1 VSALL
6 IAADGAAMPFE
17 RMALGADRGFDER
30 WLQQLLF
37 DHPELVPLERIESG
51 AGSIIPLLREFALPR
66 SSGLVFL
73 DMLAV
78 TRSGRIVL
86 VECKLWRNPQA
97 RREVVAQLIEYA
109 ALLRGWS
116 FADLTA
122 RVKTVLGVSSPNP
135 IFDLARSSYPDLD
148 EATFVDAVA
157 RSLQLGDFH
166 LIIAGDGIRSD
177 VQAIGAYINATI
189 GSAARLSLVEIQLW
203 RDDVGQILVVPQL
216 PLRTEVIE
224 LRLVVD
230 RDGIPLRLASDD
242 DRQHDAPV
250 TKASEAIGQRGANR
264 AFWQGVI
271 EGLRFD
277 HPDQPP
283 ARHGGNNWIRLDLP
297 ATSQGLTG
305 YRNGREI
312 GFFLTLSGETGAAV
326 YEALAS
332 EAAAIGSESRLD
344 PVFKVVSDEP
354 FKATLSV
361 AKSLTPDFEEPA
373 QRAWLTETANR
384 LVTCLRPRL
393 ARLAREA
400 STA

>member
-1 VSALL
+1 MTPDGGAL
-6 IAADGAAMPFE
+6 PFH

-37 DHPELVPLERIESG
+37 THPELVPLERIEPG

-97 RREVVAQLIEYA
+97 RRLVVAQLIEYA

-122 RVKTVLGVSSPNP
+122 RVKTVLGDSSPNP
-135 IFDLARSSYPDLD
+135 IFDLARAADPDLD

-177 VQAIGAYINATI
+177 LQAIGAYINATI
-189 GSAARLSLVEIQLW
+189 GSAARLSLVEVQLW
-203 RDDVGQILVVPQL
+203 RDAAGQVLVVPQV

-224 LRLVVD
+224 QRLVVD
-230 RDGIPLRLASDD
+230 RDGVPLRLASDD
-242 DRQHDAPV
+242 DRHDDTPVAKAP
-250 TKASEAIGQRGANR
+250 EAIGLRGVNR
-264 AFWQGVI
+264 AFWQGAISADVVLNILARSGRRRWSLPSRCPVI
-271 EGLRFD
+271 SSL
-277 HPDQPP
+277 Q
-283 ARHGGNNWIRLDLP
+283 
-297 ATSQGLTG
+297 S
-305 YRNGREI
+305 
-312 GFFLTLSGETGAAV
+312 
-326 YEALAS
+326 
-332 EAAAIGSESRLD
+332 SRLLM
-344 PVFKVVSDEP
+344 PT
-354 FKATLSV
+354 AT
-361 AKSLTPDFEEPA
+361 
-373 QRAWLTETANR
+373 TA
-384 LVTCLRPRL
+384 C
-393 ARLAREA
+393 
-400 STA
+400 